1 MEQLKKDLMAAIPGC
16 RHIWD
21 SHIDGTLSVYI
32 GKGVLG
38 AAIQIL
44 D

>member
-1 MEQLKKDLMAAIPGC
+1 MKQLKADLMEAIPGC

-38 AAIQIL
+38 AAIQFL

>member
-1 MEQLKKDLMAAIPGC
+1 MKADLMATIPGC
-16 RHIWD
+16 QHIWD
-21 SHIDGTLSVYI
+21 SHLDATLSVYI

-38 AAIQIL
+38 AAIQLL